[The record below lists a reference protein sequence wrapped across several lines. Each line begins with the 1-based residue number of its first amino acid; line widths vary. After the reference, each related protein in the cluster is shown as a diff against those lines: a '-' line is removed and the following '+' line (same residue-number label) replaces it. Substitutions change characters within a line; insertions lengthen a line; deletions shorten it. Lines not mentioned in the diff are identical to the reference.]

1 MNQYALF
8 LGCNIPARVKQYDVS
23 ARVVLKKVGVD
34 LVDIR
39 QFNCCGYPMRNTDP
53 KAFLLSAV
61 RNLALAEKA
70 DLDMLVLCQCCYGS
84 LKKAQALM
92 AEEGG
97 VQEQV
102 RQLLAEENLEYNGH
116 VKIKHFLSVLYHDVG
131 IDAVKQQIS
140 KPYKAL
146 NIATHY
152 GCHVLR
158 PGSITQFDDPVR
170 PTLIDALVEATGA
183 KSVDWSLQL
192 ECCGAPVMGIDDA
205 LSENLMKKKLID
217 AKAAGAHYICT
228 ACPYCHIQFDTVQKR
243 MLSENENQN
252 DALPAVLY
260 PQLLGLGMG
269 IDGESLGISDNEID
283 ISRITS
289 FLSEE

>member
-23 ARVVLKKVGVD
+23 ARMVLKKLGVD

-92 AEEGG
+92 AEGG
-97 VQEQV
+97 DIQEQV
-102 RQLLAEENLEYNGH
+102 RQLLAEDGLEYKGN

-131 IDAVKQQIS
+131 IDAIKYQIS
-140 KPYKAL
+140 RPYKSL
-146 NIATHY
+146 SIATHY

-158 PGSITQFDDPVR
+158 PSSITQFDDPVS
-170 PTLIDALVEATGA
+170 PTLIDALVKATGA
-183 KSVDWSLQL
+183 KSVDWPLKL
-192 ECCGAPVMGIDDA
+192 ECCGAPVMGIDDD
-205 LSENLMKKKLID
+205 LSENLTEKKLID
-217 AKAAGAHYICT
+217 AKEAGAHYICT
-228 ACPYCHIQFDTVQKR
+228 ACPYCHIQFDTVQQQMISDNKGR
-243 MLSENENQN
+243 DVL
-252 DALPAVLY
+252 LPAILY
-260 PQLLGLGMG
+260 PQLLGLTMG
-269 IDGESLGISDNEID
+269 IDGKLLGISDNEID
-283 ISRITS
+283 ISEVIS
-289 FLSEE
+289 FLNEE

>member
-8 LGCNIPARVKQYDVS
+8 LGCNIPVRVKQYDVS
-23 ARVVLKKVGVD
+23 ARMVLKELGVS

-70 DLDMLVLCQCCYGS
+70 NLDMLVLCQCCYGS
-84 LKKAQALM
+84 LKKAQAVM
-92 AEEGG
+92 AEEGEL
-97 VQEQV
+97 QEEV
-102 RQLLAEENLEYNGH
+102 RLLLAEEGLEYNGN

-131 IDAVKQQIS
+131 IDTIKQQIS
-140 KPYKAL
+140 TPYKNF

-158 PGSITQFDDPVR
+158 PSRVTQFDDPVN
-170 PTLIDALVEATGA
+170 PSLIDELVTVTGA
-183 KSVDWSLQL
+183 KSVDWPLQL
-192 ECCGAPVMGIDDA
+192 ECCGAPVMGIDDD
-205 LSENLMKKKLID
+205 LSENLTKKKLID
-217 AKAAGAHYICT
+217 AKAAGAHYVCT

-243 MLSENENQN
+243 ILSENGNQD
-252 DALPAVLY
+252 DALPAILY

-269 IDGESLGISDNEID
+269 IDGDLLGISDNEMD
-283 ISRITS
+283 ISRVTS

>member
-8 LGCNIPARVKQYDVS
+8 LGCNIPVRVKQYDVS
-23 ARVVLKKVGVD
+23 ARMVLKKLGVS

-70 DLDMLVLCQCCYGS
+70 NLDMLVLCQCCYGS
-84 LKKAQALM
+84 LKKAQAVM
-92 AEEGG
+92 AEEGDL
-97 VQEQV
+97 QEQV
-102 RQLLAEENLEYNGH
+102 RLLLAEEGLEYNGN

-131 IDAVKQQIS
+131 IDTIKQQIS
-140 KPYKAL
+140 TPYKNL

-158 PGSITQFDDPVR
+158 PSRVTQFDDPVN
-170 PTLIDALVEATGA
+170 PSLIDELVTVTGA
-183 KSVDWSLQL
+183 KSVDWPLQL
-192 ECCGAPVMGIDDA
+192 ECCGAPVMGIDDD
-205 LSENLMKKKLID
+205 LSENLTKKKLID
-217 AKAAGAHYICT
+217 AKAAGAHYVCT

-243 MLSENENQN
+243 ILSENGNQD
-252 DALPAVLY
+252 DALPAILY

-269 IDGESLGISDNEID
+269 IDGDLLGTSDNKMD
-283 ISRITS
+283 ISRVTS

>member
-8 LGCNIPARVKQYDVS
+8 LGCNIPVRVKQYDVS
-23 ARVVLKKVGVD
+23 ARMVLKKLGVS

-70 DLDMLVLCQCCYGS
+70 NLDMLVLCQCCYGS
-84 LKKAQALM
+84 LKKAQAVM
-92 AEEGG
+92 AEEGEL
-97 VQEQV
+97 QEEV
-102 RQLLAEENLEYNGH
+102 RLLLAEEGLEYNGN

-131 IDAVKQQIS
+131 IDTIKQQIS
-140 KPYKAL
+140 TPYKNL

-158 PGSITQFDDPVR
+158 PSRVTQFDDPVN
-170 PTLIDALVEATGA
+170 PSLIDELVTVTGA
-183 KSVDWSLQL
+183 KSVDWPLQL
-192 ECCGAPVMGIDDA
+192 ECCGAPVMGIDDD
-205 LSENLMKKKLID
+205 LSENLTKKKLID
-217 AKAAGAHYICT
+217 AKAAGAHYVCT

-243 MLSENENQN
+243 ILSENGNQD
-252 DALPAVLY
+252 DALPAILY

-269 IDGESLGISDNEID
+269 IDGDLLGISDNEMD
-283 ISRITS
+283 ISRVTS

>member
-8 LGCNIPARVKQYDVS
+8 LGCNIPVRVKQYDVS
-23 ARVVLKKVGVD
+23 ARMVLKQLGVD

-92 AEEGG
+92 TEGG
-97 VQEQV
+97 DIQEQV
-102 RQLLAEENLEYNGH
+102 RRLLAEESLEYSGN

-131 IDAVKQQIS
+131 IDAIKQQIS
-140 KPYKAL
+140 TPYKKL
-146 NIATHY
+146 NIAAHY

-158 PGSITQFDDPVR
+158 PSSVTQFDDPVS

-183 KSVDWSLQL
+183 KSVDWPLQL
-192 ECCGAPVMGIDDA
+192 ECCGAPVMGIDDDLA
-205 LSENLMKKKLID
+205 ENLMQKKLTD
-217 AKAAGAHYICT
+217 AKKAGAHFVCT
-228 ACPYCHIQFDTVQKR
+228 ACPYCHIQFDTMQKKI
-243 MLSENENQN
+243 LSNNGGQ
-252 DALPAVLY
+252 DALPAILY
-260 PQLLGLGMG
+260 PQILGLTMG
-269 IDGESLGISDNEID
+269 IDGELLGISDNEID
-283 ISRITS
+283 ISRVIS
-289 FLSEE
+289 FLSKE

>member
-8 LGCNIPARVKQYDVS
+8 LGCNIPVRVKQYDVS
-23 ARVVLKKVGVD
+23 ARMVLKKLGID

-84 LKKAQALM
+84 LKKAQAIM
-92 AEEGG
+92 EEDGDI
-97 VQEQV
+97 QEQV
-102 RQLLAEENLEYNGH
+102 RLLLAEEGLEYTGN

-131 IDAVKQQIS
+131 LDTIKQQILT
-140 KPYKAL
+140 PYKKL

-158 PGSITQFDDPVR
+158 PSSVTQFDDPVS
-170 PTLIDALVEATGA
+170 PTLIDELVAVTGA
-183 KSVDWSLQL
+183 KSVDWPLKL
-192 ECCGAPVMGIDDA
+192 ECCGAPVMGIDDD
-205 LSENLMKKKLID
+205 LSENLMEKKLTD
-217 AKAAGAHYICT
+217 AKKAGAHYICT
-228 ACPYCHIQFDTVQKR
+228 SCPYCHIQFDTVQQQ
-243 MLSENENQN
+243 MISDNGGS
-252 DALPAVLY
+252 DALPAILY
-260 PQLLGLGMG
+260 PQLLGLVMG
-269 IDGESLGISDNEID
+269 IDEKLLGISDNEID
-283 ISRITS
+283 ISGVIS

>member
-8 LGCNIPARVKQYDVS
+8 LGCNIPVRVKQYDVS
-23 ARVVLKKVGVD
+23 ARMVLKELGVS

-70 DLDMLVLCQCCYGS
+70 NLDMLVLCQCCYGS
-84 LKKAQALM
+84 LKKAQAVM
-92 AEEGG
+92 AEEGEL
-97 VQEQV
+97 QEEV
-102 RQLLAEENLEYNGH
+102 RLLLAEEGLEYNGN

-131 IDAVKQQIS
+131 IDTIKQQIS
-140 KPYKAL
+140 TPYKNL

-158 PGSITQFDDPVR
+158 PSRVTQFDDPVN
-170 PTLIDALVEATGA
+170 PSLIDELVTVTGA
-183 KSVDWSLQL
+183 KSVDWPLQL
-192 ECCGAPVMGIDDA
+192 ECCGAPVMGIDDD
-205 LSENLMKKKLID
+205 LSENLTKKKLID
-217 AKAAGAHYICT
+217 AKAAGAHYVCT

-243 MLSENENQN
+243 ILSENGNQD
-252 DALPAVLY
+252 DALPAILY

-269 IDGESLGISDNEID
+269 IDGDLLGISDNEMD
-283 ISRITS
+283 ISRVTS